1 MNEHIS
7 FEEMEQFLS
16 AAAVTPQFLAQCA
29 KIQKHLAACPQCAR
43 QFPACPWRLWPKK
56 RPPSRKSRPADR
68 LRPMVSF

>member
-29 KIQKHLAACPQCAR
+29 RQYKAMLEVSRLPLEALAEEAAAQPEEQTR
-43 QFPACPWRLWPKK
+43 
-56 RPPSRKSRPADR
+56 
-68 LRPMVSF
+68 

>member
-43 QFPACPWRLWPKK
+43 QYKSMLEVSRLPLEALAEEAAAQPEEQT
-56 RPPSRKSRPADR
+56 R
-68 LRPMVSF
+68 